1 MKRKFLLQIILTS
14 VILTLFAN
22 YSFSQC
28 PGCAINTNCTANPAK
43 PAICPDTLPQG
54 TAMQPYSEDISFF
67 LPPTFVDAGSGYTV
81 DLDQIEVLNIIGM
94 PLGLSWQTNKSP
106 TNIYNP
112 HGNSNDQHGC
122 AKICGTPYTSGD
134 YIITVFVKADVS
146 VVSLGGIGQTT
157 NTSFEIPIKILP
169 GSSSNNS
176 FSISNPFGCAPLST
190 GFTSLNPSNGNA
202 NFHYSWNF
210 GNGNQSS
217 LETPPAQNYTNAGNY
232 IISLTTT
239 VDTLSYYL
247 TGVSVNSATGC
258 NDSPWSAPDYYFVLA
273 KSGTTIYSAPY
284 IDNTDPPVSF
294 SFSPI
299 KLANATYTIHVY
311 DYDNGLAGGDDDCG
325 VISIN
330 GHNPGTFTVNSG
342 SLSVTYTISHPVITI
357 NATDTINVY
366 SSPVVSALSFNPND
380 SLCYG
385 DSIKLWSLTS
395 GAMSY
400 QWYKDTNAIMDATD
414 SIYIAKETGIY
425 YLEATSD
432 HGCRTNSNNLKIT
445 FIPYPPKPT
454 YWTTGNTIQTNLS
467 GFDLQWY
474 LNGVP
479 INNATGMSYNITAS
493 GAYHVIATNF
503 FGCATS
509 SDTINFNYVNAV
521 QEYTQFSG
529 MRVFPNPNKGTFN
542 IELNLNFNSDV
553 DIMIFD
559 MVGKAVF
566 TDKSTSFSGYYKK
579 EIDLSNLAKGIYT
592 ANIIVNNETIR
603 SKIIIQ

>member
-1 MKRKFLLQIILTS
+1 MINKNLLSIIIF
-14 VILTLFAN
+14 ILFIGSIN
-22 YSFSQC
+22 NVFSQC
-28 PGCAINTNCTANPAK
+28 PGCVINVGCTASPAK

-112 HGNSNDQHGC
+112 HSNTNDQHGC
-122 AKICGTPYTSGD
+122 AKICGTPYTAGD
-134 YIITVFVKADVS
+134 YVITVFVKADVS
-146 VVSLGGIGQTT
+146 VVSLGGLSQTT

-176 FSISNPFGCAPLST
+176 FSIANSFGCAPLT
-190 GFTSLNPSNGNA
+190 TNFTSTNHSNGNP

-217 LETPPAQNYTNAGNY
+217 LENPPSQNYTNAGNY
-232 IISLTTT
+232 IVSLTTT
-239 VDTLSYYL
+239 IDTLSYYL

-258 NDSPWSAPDYYFVLA
+258 NDSPFSSPDYYFVLA

-325 VISIN
+325 YISIN
-330 GHNPGTFTVNSG
+330 GHNTGTFTVNAS

-357 NATDTINVY
+357 NATDTINVFA
-366 SSPVVSALSFNPND
+366 SPVVSSLNFTPND

-385 DSIKLWSLTS
+385 DSIKMWALTS

-400 QWYKDTNAIMDATD
+400 QWYKDTNAIMDAVD
-414 SIYIAKETGIY
+414 SIYIAKETGMY
-425 YLEATSD
+425 YLEATNN
-432 HGCRTNSNNLKIT
+432 HGCRTNSNNLRIT

-454 YWTTGNTIQTNLS
+454 FWMTGNTVQTNLT
-467 GFDLQWY
+467 GYDLQWY
-474 LNGVP
+474 INGNE
-479 INNATGMSYNITAS
+479 INGATGLSYNITQTGS
-493 GAYHVIATNF
+493 YHVIATNF
-503 FGCATS
+503 FGCETS
-509 SDTINFNYVNAV
+509 SDTVQLTYVNAIEENS
-521 QEYTQFSG
+521 QIEG
-529 MRVFPNPNKGTFN
+529 MRIYPNPTKGVFN
-542 IELNLNFNSDV
+542 IELNLKFNSDILINIY
-553 DIMIFD
+553 DI
-559 MVGKAVF
+559 VGKAVYS
-566 TDKSTSFSGYYKK
+566 DKSTTFSGNYNKTV
-579 EIDLSNLAKGIYT
+579 DLSNLAKGIYT
-592 ANIIVNNETIR
+592 ANITVNNETIR